1 MNLFRGE
8 GGVLIFLIF
17 ILPEGTGY
25 AVCVYAGAFWGGAGI
40 FYYFLFPSSFLL
52 IFSLY
57 LVFKCTIPILT
68 LFFISFYFFTFF
80 LPFSMAY

>member
-1 MNLFRGE
+1 MLF
-8 GGVLIFLIF
+8 
-17 ILPEGTGY
+17 
-25 AVCVYAGAFWGGAGI
+25 VYAGAFWGGVGI

-57 LVFKCTIPILT
+57 LVFKCTIPILP
-68 LFFISFYFFTFF
+68 LFYFIFHFFTFF